1 MQPMPAAPHDVDDDL
16 RTEVLSLC
24 QALIRVDTTNPPG
37 RETAA
42 AVVLRDHLEAA
53 GVACE
58 LVARD
63 PDRANLVA
71 RIPGSGGAPSLA
83 FVGHL
88 DVVPADARDWTH
100 SPFDAVVD
108 DGYLYGRGAVDMK
121 NELAA
126 RVVAM
131 ARLARSGF
139 RPRGD
144 LWLLAVADEEDGSA
158 DVGMRWL
165 LEHRPDIRPD
175 FALNEGDGL
184 RLELTDGR
192 AVMGIAVGD
201 KGTYPARVTAIGQA
215 AHASMPAQG
224 RNAVPLLAELLRRV
238 GSGLPDPRP
247 SPVVDRMVAVL
258 TGRAV
263 PDDAAGYRSA
273 LAAAAAMHPALEH
286 LVPAV
291 AGITMAP
298 TMLTGSSKRNVMPGR
313 ASVELDC
320 RILPGTTAADVEREV
335 RERLGNGIPYE
346 LDWPE
351 QLVAG
356 SSSPAEGPLFD
367 VCQAFLDTAD
377 PGTVLLPALSTG
389 FTDSVYLRAA
399 CGTVAYGFSPMLAT
413 PADVALAGF
422 HAKDERVH
430 VDDLLLAVRFHEQA
444 AQALL
449 G

>member
-1 MQPMPAAPHDVDDDL
+1 VPPADDADV
-16 RTEVLSLC
+16 RAEVLSLC

-71 RIPGSGGAPSLA
+71 CIPGAGTGPSLA
-83 FVGHL
+83 FVGHT
-88 DVVPADARDWTH
+88 DVVPADPRAWTH
-100 SPFDAVVD
+100 PPFDAVVEA
-108 DGYLYGRGAVDMK
+108 GYLFGRGAVDMK

-184 RLELTDGR
+184 RLELADGR
-192 AVMGIAVGD
+192 VVMGLAVGD
-201 KGTYPARVTAIGQA
+201 KGTYPARVTAIGEA
-215 AHASMPAQG
+215 AHASMPTEG
-224 RNAVPLLAELLRRV
+224 RNALPLLAELLHRV

-247 SPVVDRMVAVL
+247 NPVVDQMVAML

-263 PDDAAGYRSA
+263 PVDADGYRSA

-291 AGITMAP
+291 AGTTMAP
-298 TMLTGSSKRNVMPGR
+298 TMLSGSSKRNVMPGR

-320 RILPGTTAADVEREV
+320 RILPGTTQADVEREV
-335 RERLGNGIPYE
+335 RARLGDGIAYE

-356 SSSPAEGPLFD
+356 SSSPAEGQLFD
-367 VCQAFLDTAD
+367 ACQSFLDTAD
-377 PGTVLLPALSTG
+377 PGTVLLPSLSTG

-430 VDDLLLAVRFHEQA
+430 VDDLLLAVRFHEHA
-444 AQALL
+444 AHALL